1 MFFIHSFVVGFEAL
15 PHQLRRGVLVCGRDG
30 VCTWIHRLHVVNSTC
45 WLDSQNRRGFNGFCC
60 QSVRAPLVVFSFG

>member
-1 MFFIHSFVVGFEAL
+1 MFFLFTASLLVL
-15 PHQLRRGVLVCGRDG
+15 RLLHQLRRGVLYAAAMV

-60 QSVRAPLVVFSFG
+60 

>member
-30 VCTWIHRLHVVNSTC
+30 CMY
-45 WLDSQNRRGFNGFCC
+45 LDSQINMW
-60 QSVRAPLVVFSFG
+60 